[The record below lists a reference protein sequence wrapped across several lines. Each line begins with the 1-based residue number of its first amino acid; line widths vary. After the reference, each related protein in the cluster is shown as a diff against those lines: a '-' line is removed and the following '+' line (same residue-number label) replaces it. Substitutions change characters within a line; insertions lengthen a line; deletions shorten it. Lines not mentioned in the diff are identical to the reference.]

1 MRQRKIKNLEE
12 KLDSYQE
19 LLVRDP
25 IGQKG
30 KWSELFAE
38 SRPLYL
44 EIGCGRGGFITGMA
58 KLRPERNYLGVEGL
72 RSVALRAL
80 QNVSSQGCPN
90 IRIAAQYIND
100 PGEWFSDNEISGL
113 YLNFSDPWPKD
124 RHSKRRL
131 TSAGYMD
138 QYKRILK
145 PGSSIEIKTD
155 NENLFVF
162 SLESIKSAGF
172 EILEM
177 TEDLH
182 SSDISARL
190 VMTEYEAKFA
200 QEGRKIRYLKAITVL

>member
-12 KLDSYQE
+12 KLDSYTG
-19 LLVRDP
+19 LLVNDP
-25 IGQKG
+25 VGQKG
-30 KWSELFAE
+30 KWSELFPEAY
-38 SRPLYL
+38 PIYL

-58 KLRPERNYLGVEGL
+58 KLHPERNYLAVEGH

-80 QNVSSQGCPN
+80 QNVCSQHCTN
-90 IRIAAQYIND
+90 IQIAAQYMND
-100 PGEWFSDNEISGL
+100 PGEWFDKDEISGL

-138 QYKRILK
+138 RYKNILK
-145 PGSSIEIKTD
+145 PGSPIEIKTD
-155 NENLFVF
+155 NEDLFEF
-162 SLESIKSAGF
+162 SVESLKSAGF

-182 SSDISARL
+182 STDFNARR
-190 VMTEYEAKFA
+190 VMTEYEAKFS
-200 QEGRKIRYLKAITVL
+200 QEGRKIRYLKAITVR

>member
-12 KLDSYQE
+12 KLDNYHE
-19 LLVRDP
+19 LLVRNP

-30 KWSELFAE
+30 KWSELFE
-38 SRPLYL
+38 ENLPLYL

-58 KLRPERNYLGVEGL
+58 KLHPERNFLGVEGL

-80 QNVSSQGCPN
+80 QNISSQGCRN

-100 PGEWFSDNEISGL
+100 PGEWFDDNEISGL

-138 QYKRILK
+138 RYKMILK
-145 PGSSIEIKTD
+145 PGSPIEIKTD
-155 NENLFVF
+155 NENLYEF

-172 EILEM
+172 EIIEK

-182 SSDISARL
+182 STDFRARL
-190 VMTEYEAKFA
+190 VMTEYEAKFS
-200 QEGRKIRYLKAITVL
+200 QEGRKIRYLKAITVR